1 MRKVKLYIMAT
12 RPPFFTASVVPFLI
26 GTAMAWS
33 WYGRFSPVDF
43 ILTLIGVVALHAGA
57 NSSND
62 YFDWLNGTDRIN
74 KTFAFPFT
82 GGSRMIPEGLITPEE
97 MKKVFI
103 TSYAISLVAG
113 ILLFL
118 RHGLVVLVLGLI
130 GLVSGYFYTATPLFL
145 AGKGI
150 GEFLIGLN
158 FGVLITLG
166 SFYVQTDTVSWKPVA
181 ASIPISLL
189 VTLILWINQ
198 FQDSEADRQA
208 GKRHLVVRLGLERAS
223 RVYAFLLYLSYLSV
237 LVGVAVNALPV
248 WSLLVFITLPLAI
261 RTIRI
266 VRENY
271 NSFQELTPANAGTI
285 KLHLNI
291 GLLIAVSFVIDKLL

>member
-1 MRKVKLYIMAT
+1 MKKLKLYIMAT
-12 RPPFFTASVVPFLI
+12 RPPFFTASIVPFLI
-26 GTAMAWS
+26 GTAMAWA
-33 WYGRFSPVDF
+33 WYGKFSVVDF
-43 ILTLIGVVALHAGA
+43 LITLIGVVALHAGA

-82 GGSRMIPEGLITPEE
+82 GGSRMIPEGLISPKE
-97 MKKVFI
+97 MKMIFI
-103 TSYAISLVAG
+103 VSYAIALIAG
-113 ILLFL
+113 IILFL
-118 RHGLVVLVLGLI
+118 RHGVFVLVLGFI
-130 GLVSGYFYTATPLFL
+130 GLLSGYFYTATPLFL

-166 SFYVQTDTVSWKPVA
+166 SFFVQTDMLSWKPVI
-181 ASIPISLL
+181 ASLPVSLL

-198 FQDSEADRQA
+198 FQDSEADRIA
-208 GKRHLVVRLGLERAS
+208 GKKHLVVRIGLEKAS
-223 RVYAFLLYLSYLSV
+223 RVYAVLLYLSYISV
-237 LVGVAVNALPV
+237 IVGVAVRALPA
-248 WSLLVFITLPLAI
+248 WSLIVFITFPLAL
-261 RTIRI
+261 RTVKI

-271 NSFQELTPANAGTI
+271 NRFAELTPANASTI

-291 GLLIAVSFVIDKLL
+291 GLLIAVSFIVDKLF